1 MTMIQGENRC
11 AGTADGEFCR
21 DDYVQVI
28 WQWVIGRNGERDRK
42 IISMYLFD
50 GLTYEKMLDRLQE
63 DGYEIGLDQLKKIIS
78 KRKEQVFRHM
88 K

>member
-1 MTMIQGENRC
+1 MAMTGENRC
-11 AGTADGEFCR
+11 REEGEFCR
-21 DDYVQVI
+21 DDFAPVI

-63 DGYEIGLDQLKKIIS
+63 DGYELGLDQLKKIIS